1 MNRTTLSVAE
11 LARVRTERPPGGA
24 HPRIL
29 ANSATRRFLLLS
41 FVGLAAMFV
50 AGCER
55 SAAEPGVLHGYV
67 EGEFVYVAPTT
78 GGVLNKLHVSRG
90 QQVSAGAE
98 LFAIDRAP
106 AQAARDEAVY
116 RLAQARETLQDL
128 TKGKRPSEIAAVAA
142 QLKQA
147 QAALTFSENELTR
160 QQDLVRSNATAATDI
175 QQAFAK
181 REQDR
186 ERVVQLEADLK
197 TASLPAR
204 EDQIEAA
211 QAGVNALQAALAKA
225 EYDLTQTQPR
235 ASQTGL
241 VFDTLYREGEWVAA
255 GRPVVALLP
264 PANVKLRA
272 FVPQPQLGGVQ
283 VGDPVS
289 VTVDGLPEPVAGTVS
304 FISPRAEYTPPVVYS
319 RENRRKFVFL
329 VEAVFET
336 DAARELHPG
345 QPVDVELAP
354 EAP

>member
-1 MNRTTLSVAE
+1 MNRMTSFVAE
-11 LARVRTERPPGGA
+11 LASVRTEQPSDGA
-24 HPRIL
+24 HPRSL
-29 ANSATRRFLLLS
+29 ADSATRRHLLAS
-41 FVGLAAMFV
+41 FVGLAALFLV
-50 AGCER
+50 GCER
-55 SAAEPGVLHGYV
+55 SAAEPGALHGYV

-78 GGVLNKLHVSRG
+78 GGLLNKLHVSRG
-90 QQVSAGAE
+90 QQVSAGGE

-106 AQAARDEAVY
+106 AQAARDEATY

-128 TKGKRPSEIAAVAA
+128 TKGKRPTEIAAIAA

-147 QAALTFSENELTR
+147 QAALTFSENELVR

-186 ERVVQLEADLK
+186 ERVAQLEADLK

-211 QAGVNALQAALAKA
+211 RASVKALAANLAKA
-225 EYDLTQTQPR
+225 EYDLAQTQPR
-235 ASQTGL
+235 APQTGL

-264 PANVKLRA
+264 PANVKVRA
-272 FVPQPQLGGVQ
+272 FVPQTRLGGVQ

-289 VTVDGLPEPVAGTVS
+289 VTVDGLPEPVAGKVS
-304 FISPRAEYTPPVVYS
+304 FISPRAEYTPPVIYS
-319 RENRRKFVFL
+319 QESRAKLVFMI
-329 VEAVFET
+329 EAVFEA
-336 DAARELHPG
+336 DVAARLHPG
-345 QPVDVELAP
+345 QPVSVWLEP
-354 EAP
+354 E